1 MTVADFKKELDCYE
15 DNQEIVF
22 EFDDDVEVDSW
33 TENRWGNKSVHI
45 DKMLKPTFIGDC
57 RGDMRIELGVSE

>member
-33 TENRWGNKSVHI
+33 TENRWGLKSVHI
-45 DKMLKPTFIGDC
+45 DEILEPTFIGDC
-57 RGDMRIELGVSE
+57 MGDMRIELGVSE